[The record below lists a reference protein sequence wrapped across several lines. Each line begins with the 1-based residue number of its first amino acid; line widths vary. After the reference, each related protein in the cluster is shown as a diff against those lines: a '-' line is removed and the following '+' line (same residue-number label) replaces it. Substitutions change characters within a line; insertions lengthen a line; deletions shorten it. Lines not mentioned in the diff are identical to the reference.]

1 MSTAATATQDNH
13 FRYRRGTGDQRLNDA
28 GRGPAG
34 DDVVL
39 YSPISSSDQ
48 LHQPVLSNT
57 LGDDGGPRGCHGAS
71 PPRRRCK
78 LKPALPPVY
87 PNMAEDDEMA
97 DVAGSA
103 LQSMSVGTPSRR
115 PRAPWAVSETHGAEE
130 DALPYDTSTTPRVKQ
145 VARATHKSNI
155 VFSPQTDFA
164 AVGMELGDDLSW
176 SAADMQFFSLSKDS
190 KEQLG
195 LQAHVQL
202 PAADTGVTEEGTD
215 AGADDSGDDSDAAA
229 KPPTPPP
236 PVSRDMATFRIS

>member
-1 MSTAATATQDNH
+1 VPSSTATQDNH
-13 FRYRRGTGDQRLNDA
+13 FRYRRGADAQRLPDG
-28 GRGPAG
+28 GRGQQAG

-48 LHQPVLSNT
+48 LHQPALSNT
-57 LGDDGGPRGCHGAS
+57 LGEDGSTRGGAS

-78 LKPALPPVY
+78 PKPALPPVY
-87 PNMAEDDEMA
+87 PHMVEDDEMA
-97 DVAGSA
+97 DGAGSA
-103 LQSMSVGTPSRR
+103 LWSTSVGTPSRR
-115 PRAPWAVSETHGAEE
+115 PRGPWAVSETHAAEE
-130 DALPYDTSTTPRVKQ
+130 DAHPYDASTTPRVKQ
-145 VARATHKSNI
+145 VALRAMHKSNI

-176 SAADMQFFSLSKDS
+176 SAADMQFFSLGKES
-190 KEQLG
+190 KEQQG

-202 PAADTGVTEEGTD
+202 PGADTGVAEEGTH